1 MDVYQIIDNLLLVYL
16 DVGTLR
22 LQQLCHDKLLPAGR
36 LPLLLVELLDLFQ
49 VGHVL
54 LKSQIQ

>member
-1 MDVYQIIDNLLLVYL
+1 MDVYHIIDNLLLIYL

-54 LKSQIQ
+54 L